1 MVYSGAIDRV
11 VGRPP
16 PESGDVV
23 LVTDGEEQPIAW
35 GVYNSVSMF
44 AVRIM
49 QTEDEARRYC
59 TLTHKVIHFLIFT
72 LRGALFI
79 RSKVMCVRHLQI
91 NTPIYKTNYKKQES
105 RYKFRDVT

>member
-1 MVYSGAIDRV
+1 MVLKKGKTQLFRGGNPMVYSGAIDRV

-59 TLTHKVIHFLIFT
+59 IFDLQSHTLLSVT
-72 LRGALFI
+72 LGDALLI
-79 RSKVMCVRHLQI
+79 RSK
-91 NTPIYKTNYKKQES
+91 N
-105 RYKFRDVT
+105 

>member
-1 MVYSGAIDRV
+1 MVLKKGKTQLFRGGNPMVYSGAIDRV

-59 TLTHKVIHFLIFT
+59 IFDLQSHTLLSFT
-72 LRGALFI
+72 LGGALLI
-79 RSKVMCVRHLQI
+79 RSKNNVCASPS
-91 NTPIYKTNYKKQES
+91 N
-105 RYKFRDVT
+105 